1 MTSPGSMLLLT
12 ETETVDTPQVYLP
25 FAMRVE
31 GKFVLGDRRGKR
43 CIIGRG
49 IWMCEPPERY

>member
-1 MTSPGSMLLLT
+1 MLLLT

-31 GKFVLGDRRGKR
+31 GKFVLGIEG
-43 CIIGRG
+43 GRG
-49 IWMCEPPERY
+49 V